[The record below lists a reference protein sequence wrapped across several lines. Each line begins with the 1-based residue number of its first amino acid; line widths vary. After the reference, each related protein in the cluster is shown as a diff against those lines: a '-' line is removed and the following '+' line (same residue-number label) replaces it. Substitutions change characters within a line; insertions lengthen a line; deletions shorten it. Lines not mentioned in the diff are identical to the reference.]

1 MAIYRG
7 LGGAGDSTTD
17 ATITEVTTLATNA
30 AASASASLSAKVAA
44 ETAKEL
50 AEEAKDD
57 ARKLAINPEDSQFTL
72 SDATTGYSALHHKE
86 KALDAQGAAETAKGL
101 AEDARDAAVSAQG
114 LSEGARDAAV
124 IAQGLSEGARD
135 ASVIAQ
141 GLAEGAR
148 DAAVIAQGLAEGA
161 KDDAIIAKDAAE
173 AAQTAT
179 ESLFT
184 QFGDQYLG
192 SKAAEPTL
200 DNSGN
205 ALTEGDVFWDSTNNV
220 LKFYTGTAWVAPED
234 VATTAASD
242 ALSYSTNAFNSASN
256 AATSETN
263 AGNSAV
269 AAAASATSASNSATV
284 ASGAAT
290 DANTSEANAYVS
302 ELNAASSA
310 SNASNSATSASNS
323 ATSAAAS
330 ASSAVASASNAAT
343 SETNAATSA
352 SNAATSET
360 NAAAS
365 AASVLTSETNAA
377 ASAASAAT
385 SATNAASSASTAS
398 TSASN
403 AAISEANAAT
413 SETNAASSASTASTS
428 ASNAAISEA
437 NAATSATNAATS
449 ETNASN
455 SATAA
460 ATSATAAATS
470 ATEAST
476 YVADQTGNA
485 GKYLTT
491 DGSSV
496 SWADAGGLPSQ
507 TGNTGKVLTTD
518 GSTAT
523 WEYSKRQQTNNSGL
537 TFPATIEQGIEYI
550 DRYSQAQ
557 LYDTGSKVISITPT
571 ETVAYKKQSLLG
583 NIQNNQLDLPT
594 VLYDHRLTSATT
606 FSIEI
611 LIGHYPNE
619 NLIPAI
625 QFYDYLGNL
634 INGAGVYQIQMN
646 TDMKYGGG
654 TSTYY
659 SRTGY
664 SLDYLRLTQFDSLSS
679 SSGNVIF
686 QNYGYF
692 VRARIDLEWQRM
704 MVSNSTEKTLRIE
717 TKTNTIYSNQHYSN
731 QECRTQ
737 TVIYDPSGTYNGLLG
752 GFRVFN
758 AYNPAYRMRAC
769 NVRLI
774 IKESNSG
781 SQFSQ

>member
-101 AEDARDAAVSAQG
+101 AEGARDAAVSAQG

-385 SATNAASSASTAS
+385 SA
-398 TSASN
+398 
-403 AAISEANAAT
+403 
-413 SETNAASSASTASTS
+413 TNAASSASTASTS

>member
-101 AEDARDAAVSAQG
+101 AEGARDAAVSAQG

-141 GLAEGAR
+141 GLSEGAR
-148 DAAVIAQGLAEGA
+148 DAAVIAQGLAEDA

-263 AGNSAV
+263 AGNSAL

-365 AASVLTSETNAA
+365 AASASTSETNAA
-377 ASAASAAT
+377 ASAASA
-385 SATNAASSASTAS
+385 S
-398 TSASN
+398 TSA
-403 AAISEANAAT
+403 
-413 SETNAASSASTASTS
+413 TNAASSASTASTS

-507 TGNTGKVLTTD
+507 TGNNYKVLATD
-518 GSTAT
+518 GTTASWQPNYPSEYVYGST
-523 WEYSKRQQTNNSGL
+523 S
-537 TFPATIEQGIEYI
+537 FPASTGVPQEY
-550 DRYSQAQ
+550 YSNI
-557 LYDTGSKVISITPT
+557 G
-571 ETVAYKKQSLLG
+571 LG
-583 NIQNNQLDLPT
+583 NYELRESFSGTVYSTSPQSVVTSKPVRTLASYNNNEIVLPT
-594 VLYDHRLTSATT
+594 VLYDYRQSSYHTWH
-606 FSIEI
+606 IEI
-611 LIGHYPNE
+611 LWGIYPNE
-619 NLIPAI
+619 NFLGGI
-625 QFYDYLGNL
+625 QFIDFNDTVM
-634 INGAGVYQIQMN
+634 NGAGIYQQMYK
-646 TDMKYGGG
+646 TEMKYGGG
-654 TSTYY
+654 TTTYFSY
-659 SRTGY
+659 GGY
-664 SLDYLRLTQFDSLSS
+664 NLDYWRMTQFDAVGPGAFNSLMSS
-679 SSGNVIF
+679 TTFMPRTYIT
-686 QNYGYF
+686 
-692 VRARIDLEWQRM
+692 LEWNRLIGATGSRSLRM
-704 MVSNSTEKTLRIE
+704 EAI
-717 TKTNTIYSNQHYSN
+717 TNMAYSNQTYSN
-731 QECRTQ
+731 QRCVSTC
-737 TVIYDPSGTYNGLLG
+737 VLYDPSGLYSTSFIKGIRL
-752 GFRVFN
+752 FN
-758 AYNPAYRMRAC
+758 AYNPAYRLRGAA
-769 NVRLI
+769 VRI
-774 IKESNSG
+774 IIPDANTHTSLL
-781 SQFSQ
+781 

>member
-101 AEDARDAAVSAQG
+101 AEGARDAAVSAQG

-302 ELNAASSA
+302 ELNAAGSA

-385 SATNAASSASTAS
+385 SA
-398 TSASN
+398 
-403 AAISEANAAT
+403 
-413 SETNAASSASTASTS
+413 TNAASSASTASTS